1 MPYFNPAAF
10 YTLIGLSMM
19 TYEEYL
25 DEVTTL
31 MTEFYDLTDAVAI
44 KYVMRAQ
51 AADFF
56 ILHDDH
62 SEMRTLERAQQD
74 ARTIFEQ
81 RNKSRPDIFKK

>member
-1 MPYFNPAAF
+1 
-10 YTLIGLSMM
+10 M

-31 MTEFYDLTDAVAI
+31 LTELYDLSDEDAI
-44 KYVMRAQ
+44 KHVMRAQ

-56 ILHDDH
+56 TLHDDDPA
-62 SEMRTLERAQQD
+62 MRTQERAEQD

-81 RNKSRPDIFKK
+81 KNKSRPHTAPKRPGRPKK

>member
-1 MPYFNPAAF
+1 M
-10 YTLIGLSMM
+10 IGFMI

-31 MTEFYDLTDAVAI
+31 MTEIYDLTDAVAI

-51 AADFF
+51 AGDFF
-56 ILHDDH
+56 TLHDDLP
-62 SEMRTLERAQQD
+62 EMRTLERAQQD

-81 RNKSRPDIFKK
+81 RNQSRPELFKK

>member
-1 MPYFNPAAF
+1 
-10 YTLIGLSMM
+10 M

-51 AADFF
+51 AGDFF
-56 ILHDDH
+56 TLHDDLP
-62 SEMRTLERAQQD
+62 EMRTLERAQQD

-81 RNKSRPDIFKK
+81 RNKPRLDIFKR

>member
-1 MPYFNPAAF
+1 
-10 YTLIGLSMM
+10 MM

-51 AADFF
+51 AGDFF
-56 ILHDDH
+56 TLHDDLP
-62 SEMRTLERAQQD
+62 EMRTPERAQQD

>member
-1 MPYFNPAAF
+1 
-10 YTLIGLSMM
+10 MM

-31 MTEFYDLTDAVAI
+31 MTEFYDLSDAAAI

-51 AADFF
+51 ADDFF
-56 ILHDDH
+56 TLHDDH
-62 SEMRTLERAQQD
+62 PEMRTLERAQQD
-74 ARTIFEQ
+74 ARTVFEQ